1 MQTSCYF
8 RRLLVRKKE
17 RKRQMPRTKIFTTA
31 RQIRLAQKLQ
41 LTEAEEHRFGP
52 RDSVGNLSP
61 FNSSDFADL
70 SVITYI
76 NKRTVATV
84 NIYISI
90 EKFKT
95 GNGAGLVKFSG

>member
-1 MQTSCYF
+1 M
-8 RRLLVRKKE
+8 RKEE

-31 RQIRLAQKLQ
+31 KQIRLAQKLQ

-70 SVITYI
+70 SVITLRKQEDCSNCEY
-76 NKRTVATV
+76 
-84 NIYISI
+84 IYIDR
-90 EKFKT
+90 EVQNWK
-95 GNGAGLVKFSG
+95 